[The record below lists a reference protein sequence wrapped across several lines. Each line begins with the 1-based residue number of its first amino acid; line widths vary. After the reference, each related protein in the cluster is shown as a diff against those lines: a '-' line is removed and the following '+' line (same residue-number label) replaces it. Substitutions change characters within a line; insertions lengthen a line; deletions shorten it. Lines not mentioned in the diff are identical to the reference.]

1 MAKHATA
8 DDHAM
13 IVTSAKVLSPSGFVL
28 VDKPVDSVDK
38 LLKVLEWRQRQRP
51 LSPAGLPAQVWVLD
65 AACVGLGWGPDDVDP
80 GDEADYS
87 AEELRQGRM
96 RTDLIAR
103 LDDATRMLLGPHL
116 APDKE
121 DGWHLYEPGPE
132 IGHRLHLSH
141 VTGRR
146 KFMVDVILEPWAMET
161 RRSGH
166 DRLGILGSEK
176 AGTLIEFDDEMDTAR
191 ELARRLSWHV
201 EHLGVLPGITSAR
214 TGAVVL
220 DQIFRDR
227 RKTGKGIVVEAP
239 VAVPALDGADHEDL
253 EPFLVWARQ
262 WIETDEIEQAD
273 ALVTIDQ
280 RASYLASAGMI
291 DLGYGEVIHHASDA
305 DELAHASDKL
315 PFGVWQVTLPAS
327 DTLAL
332 PERLPLPH
340 PHMRPDRP
348 VTLWVTTETIKS
360 LCAPITDG
368 GAGLDLADLAIAEA
382 WTTTQQGVALKRW
395 KEILA
400 AARKTAVEAE
410 DPILTS
416 LVSDIYKGYLGRIA
430 GDQNWDSNLRH
441 HYQPIWAAAVK
452 AHARHRSRVKAMKI
466 ATEHDLWPIK
476 GLTDAWTYLVPHGI
490 DLADDLPYLGKFVVE
505 KKRALDDDQVLLE
518 LLSAATPG
526 EVRRAVNNAY
536 TTAGLAA
543 DNDDDTDPKGAA
555 SETPEGVAG

>member
-1 MAKHATA
+1 
-8 DDHAM
+8 M

-51 LSPAGLPAQVWVLD
+51 LTPAGLPAQVWVLD
-65 AACVGLGWGPDDVDP
+65 AACVALGWGPDDIDP

-87 AEELRQGRM
+87 DEELRQGRM

-103 LDDATRMLLGPHL
+103 LDDATRTLLTPHL
-116 APDKE
+116 APDGR
-121 DGWHLYEPGPE
+121 DGWHLYQPGTE

-141 VTGRR
+141 TVGRR

-166 DRLGILGSEK
+166 DRLGILGSESD
-176 AGTLIEFDDEMDTAR
+176 GTLIDFDDEMDTAR
-191 ELARRLSWHV
+191 EMARRLSWHV

-214 TGAVVL
+214 TGAVIL

-227 RKTGKGIVVEAP
+227 RKTGKGVVIDTP

-253 EPFLVWARQ
+253 EPFLTWVRE
-262 WIETDEIEQAD
+262 WIETEEIENAD
-273 ALVTIDQ
+273 ELITIDQ

-291 DLGYGEVIHHASDA
+291 DLGYGDVVHHAGDNA
-305 DELAHASDKL
+305 DQLAHTSNKL
-315 PFGVWQVTLPAS
+315 PFGVWQVTLPAA
-327 DTLAL
+327 DTLTL
-332 PERLPLPH
+332 PTRLPLPH

-348 VTLWVTTETIKS
+348 VTLWVTTETINS
-360 LCAPITDG
+360 LCAPIADG

-382 WTTTQQGVALKRW
+382 WTTTDQGVVLKRW
-395 KEILA
+395 KEILTTARKA
-400 AARKTAVEAE
+400 AAETA
-410 DPILTS
+410 DPILKA

-430 GDQNWDSNLRH
+430 GDKNWDSHMRH
-441 HYQPIWAAAVK
+441 HYQPIWAAAIK
-452 AHARHRSRVKAMKI
+452 SHARHRSRVKAMKI
-466 ATEHDLWPIK
+466 AAEHDLWPIM
-476 GLTDAWTYLVPHGI
+476 GLTDAWTYLVPAGI
-490 DLADDLPYLGKFVVE
+490 NLSDDSPNLGKFVVE
-505 KKRALDDDQVLLE
+505 KRRSITADDHQVMLD
-518 LLSAATPG
+518 LLSAASPG

-543 DNDDDTDPKGAA
+543 DGDDESSDPQDAA
-555 SETPEGVAG
+555 SDVSEEVAG